1 MSDAVTSSIVD
12 GVMTLRLNRT
22 SKRNAMSYG
31 MLRRLKEE
39 FAIATDRHIHAVVI
53 SGAGDCFSAGADLS
67 ELSGTREDLKFD
79 EALGAVSDAIRS
91 GPYLVIAAIRGACIG
106 AAFDLACSCDARV
119 CAQTAFFE
127 VPAVRLGL
135 LYNPAA
141 VACLH
146 RILRGDAMRR
156 LLLLGE
162 RIDGRDAHAAG
173 IATHVVMDS
182 DVHEVADTIAHR
194 AIRKPESMIATKQF
208 LAALDADRVDEAHWQ
223 SVRMELLASAE
234 RRDAVQAAKAKRH
247 S

>member
-1 MSDAVTSSIVD
+1 MSDAVTSNIFD
-12 GVMTLRLNRT
+12 GVMTLRLNRA
-22 SKRNAMSYG
+22 SKRNALSYG
-31 MLRRLKEE
+31 MLRRLQEE
-39 FAIATDRHIHAVVI
+39 LAIATDRHIYAVVI
-53 SGAGDCFSAGADLS
+53 AGAGDCFSAGADFS
-67 ELSGTREDLKFD
+67 ELSGTRDDLRFD
-79 EALGAVSDAIRS
+79 EELAAVSGAIRS
-91 GPYLVIAAIRGACIG
+91 GSYLVIAAIRGACIG
-106 AAFDLACSCDARV
+106 AAFDLVCSCDARV

-141 VACLH
+141 IACLH
-146 RILRGDAMRR
+146 RTLRGDAVRR

-182 DVHEVADTIAHR
+182 DVHEVADTIARR
-194 AIRKPESMIATKQF
+194 AIARPQSMIATKQL

-223 SVRMELLASAE
+223 SVRMDLLASAE
-234 RRDAVQAAKAKRH
+234 RRDAVQAAKAKHH